1 MNRIEIKGKAKE
13 FAFANKW
20 NIWKPYLVIYA
31 ISFVFG
37 FVLALFRIDSTNPVY
52 NLLTTALEI
61 ALLPASVGCVY
72 YTINLVKGKN
82 LDVKEA
88 LMSKYKF
95 FLPILAVTLLVGI
108 FTALWTLLLIVPGI
122 IYALKMTMVNYLLAE
137 EDLEKVPFKEIMKTS
152 EEMMDGYKMDYFVFC
167 LSFLGWIL
175 LSVVTF
181 GIGLIWALPYITVA
195 QVMYYEE
202 LKKAK
207 KIKIN

>member
-1 MNRIEIKGKAKE
+1 MDRIKIKERAKE

-37 FVLALFRIDSTNPVY
+37 FVLALFNIGTTNPIY
-52 NLLTTALEI
+52 SLLTTALEI
-61 ALLPASVGCVY
+61 ALLPASIGVVY

-88 LMSKYKF
+88 LMSKYKY

-108 FTALWTLLLIVPGI
+108 FTALWSLLLIVPGI
-122 IYALKMTMVNYLLAE
+122 IYSLKMTMVNNLLAE
-137 EDLEKVPFKEIMKTS
+137 NDLEKVPFKEIMKTS

-175 LSVVTF
+175 LSAITF
-181 GIGLIWALPYITVA
+181 GVGLIWTLPYMTTA

-202 LKKAK
+202 LKKEK